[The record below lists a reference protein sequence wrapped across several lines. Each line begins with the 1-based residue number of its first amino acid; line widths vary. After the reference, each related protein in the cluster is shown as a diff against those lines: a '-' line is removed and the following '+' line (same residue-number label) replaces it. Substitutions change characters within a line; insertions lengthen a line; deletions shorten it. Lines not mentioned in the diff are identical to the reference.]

1 MTAQQAGALPGR
13 LPLIGIYPAA
23 YRASHGEEIAAVF
36 AESVEG
42 ADRRTVLREWVTLA
56 AHAARLRTRLSSG
69 DPAGRALAG
78 AAPFLLAGGA
88 ALAFVQLLMGLF
100 ITEPHSE
107 LMGLHT
113 TAATAVGVVQTVPWL
128 LALLGAGLGH
138 WGAARVL
145 VLVGVLVR
153 IGAAVGYFVHPAG
166 VLFLSLYQLPLWLL
180 LGVPLLVALPDGVD
194 QRVRARVG
202 TVVAAGAIVLPM
214 SALVLAWPWREL
226 EDYSMIVFPRSTQ
239 MLLDASSAWP
249 AVVMAIA
256 FSVHFAAR
264 RPDRPRAVGVALA
277 ALPWAVMLPAP
288 YYWTLPRN
296 LADLG
301 RNLAV
306 VVGLLA
312 VAATLAA
319 LGRTLAASR
328 NAEPVEPA

>member
-88 ALAFVQLLMGLF
+88 ALAFVQLVMTF
-100 ITEPHSE
+100 FVADTRFD

-113 TAATAVGVVQTVPWL
+113 TAATAVGAVQAAPWV

-138 WGAARVL
+138 WGAARLL
-145 VLVGVLVR
+145 VLVGVLAR
-153 IGAAVGYFVHPAG
+153 IGAAVGYAVHPAG
-166 VLFLSLYQLPLWLL
+166 VLFLSLHQLPLWLL
-180 LGVPLLVALPDGVD
+180 LGVPLLIAPPDGVD

-202 TVVAAGAIVLPM
+202 TVVAAAVIALPM
-214 SALVLAWPWREL
+214 SALVLAWPWRDL
-226 EDYSMIVFPRSTQ
+226 EDYSEVIFPRSTQ

-256 FSVHFAAR
+256 FFVHFAAR
-264 RPDRPRAVGVALA
+264 RPDRPRAAGVALA

-288 YYWTLPRN
+288 YYWALPRD

-312 VAATLAA
+312 VAAVLAA
-319 LGRTLAASR
+319 FGRTLAASR
-328 NAEPVEPA
+328 DPEPVEPA